1 VAIFTGLRISEL
13 RGLRWC
19 DVDLKAGE
27 IHVRQRADRYRVIGS
42 PKSAAAQRTVPFGK
56 FVSNTLKEW
65 KLQAKNSL
73 VFPNTVGRI
82 DDREKMAKNG
92 LRAAQVAGGM
102 GSKYPGFHCLRH
114 FFASWCIDRGLPPK
128 VIQERL
134 GHSSITLTFDVY
146 AGNAT

>member
-1 VAIFTGLRISEL
+1 M
-13 RGLRWC
+13 
-19 DVDLKAGE
+19 
-27 IHVRQRADRYRVIGS
+27 IGS

-92 LRAAQVAGGM
+92 LRAAQVAAGM

-146 AGNAT
+146 GHLLPRTDDTAEQDAAELLLAGNAT

>member
-1 VAIFTGLRISEL
+1 M
-13 RGLRWC
+13 
-19 DVDLKAGE
+19 
-27 IHVRQRADRYRVIGS
+27 IGS

-92 LRAAQVAGGM
+92 LRAAQVAAGM

-114 FFASWCIDRGLPPK
+114 FFASWCIDRGLHPK

-146 AGNAT
+146 GHLFPRTDDTAEQDAAELLLAGNAT

>member
-1 VAIFTGLRISEL
+1 M
-13 RGLRWC
+13 
-19 DVDLKAGE
+19 
-27 IHVRQRADRYRVIGS
+27 IGS

-92 LRAAQVAGGM
+92 LRAAQVAAGM

-146 AGNAT
+146 GHLFPRTDDTAEQDAAELLLAGNAT